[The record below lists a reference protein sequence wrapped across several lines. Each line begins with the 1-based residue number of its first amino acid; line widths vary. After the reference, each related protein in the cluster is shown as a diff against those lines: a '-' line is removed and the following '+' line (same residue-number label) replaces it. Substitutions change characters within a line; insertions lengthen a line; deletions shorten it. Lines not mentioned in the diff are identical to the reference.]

1 MWGEVADL
9 HPGMMVANVFQGVE
23 TAEMYLIYSYNIYI
37 LYEELLGTF
46 FVKPAAI
53 LLCPEY
59 LIFTTLDYL

>member
-1 MWGEVADL
+1 MFFGGFKPQKCIL
-9 HPGMMVANVFQGVE
+9 
-23 TAEMYLIYSYNIYI
+23 YILIIYTYI